1 MNIEYCYHQGKSS
14 LPKVWIN
21 EVYCQGG
28 QRRSLLQTQRYPTA
42 RFSPLAKF
50 VDFAT
55 STVSVSSSPIPKTME
70 AATNATTPKPCFTFT
85 LRLFFVTKS
94 YIRTTSRAS
103 YFFAH
108 SLFTITFKIYSSLH
122 VTLLK

>member
-1 MNIEYCYHQGKSS
+1 MNIEYYQGRSS

-70 AATNATTPKPCFTFT
+70 AATNATTPKRFTFT

-122 VTLLK
+122 VTLLKKT